1 MRGVL
6 IGIALARYWRL
17 IMTISLEDKAAQ
29 SARRAAMLRVFGGVL
44 LAFFALLA
52 VAAYVR
58 PDLMQ
63 MAMGMVKSMMP

>member
-1 MRGVL
+1 MRGVF
-6 IGIALARYWRL
+6 GVALSRYWRL
-17 IMTISLEDKAAQ
+17 IMTTSLDDKAAQ
-29 SARRAAMLRVFGGVL
+29 SAQRVAMLRVFGGVL

>member
-63 MAMGMVKSMMP
+63 MAMDMVKSMMP